1 MGASSVVQG
10 SEEAQGLFVTTG
22 GLDMLLARTLQHLRY
37 QAHSPTAT
45 ASNGGSNGGQG
56 SSSSSDDLVDGG
68 GLSRRELAVQ
78 LLLFL
83 QLMEQ
88 WVLAEALKAGEY
100 TDSYS
105 DSGSYSYSDR
115 RSPQGGKD
123 AQERCQKTSNKHSH
137 RDTQVTSDHPCTW

>member
-37 QAHSPTAT
+37 QAHSPA
-45 ASNGGSNGGQG
+45 AGSNGGSSGGQSS

-68 GLSRRELAVQ
+68 GLSRRKLAVQ

-83 QLMEQ
+83 QLLEQ
-88 WVLAEALKAGEY
+88 WVLADALKAGGCG
-100 TDSYS
+100 DSCS
-105 DSGSYSYSDR
+105 CHKWSQGQGALE
-115 RSPQGGKD
+115 RSHKI
-123 AQERCQKTSNKHSH
+123 H
-137 RDTQVTSDHPCTW
+137 R